1 MGMGDTMTEETCSK
15 ERVALELAAVLEVL
29 PANADRWEARGH
41 FWPGELSM
49 CSHCVKQ
56 GRGLE
61 DQPIPP
67 SVLVNEV
74 LLGDEELVWCDWGTV
89 ETFAGRWSPLM
100 QFPDIRMVALATM
113 VAEQIYGH
121 DNLRV
126 VLFGYEV

>member
-29 PANADRWEARGH
+29 PENANRWVALGH

-49 CSHCVKQ
+49 CAHCVKQ

-61 DQPIPP
+61 DQPMPP
-67 SVLVNEV
+67 SFLVDDILE
-74 LLGDEELVWCDWGTV
+74 DDDLVWCDWGTV
-89 ETFAGRWSPLM
+89 ETFASRWSPLL

-126 VLFGYEV
+126 VLCGYEA